1 LTHFYKI
8 KCDFIPQS
16 EYLNQLIKL
25 CDHSIIK
32 NNSFEKEVCNDF
44 NIEQQNDYPVAAILA
59 DEEFTSDS
67 KYTFFQ
73 ATPCYFS
80 LQRDYYKFEKNLEN
94 ECSPDELNTLCVDLN
109 QHFSTNDQN
118 FFIFEN
124 KLFFATIKNSNIS
137 TYFAE
142 EINQVPYRGFLPFG
156 QDEAW
161 WHKFINE
168 LQMFLFDYP
177 ANKKREE
184 KGQYPINSIWFSGGG
199 KKIKADIGRKDKIV
213 FSDLMLL
220 KKIALLNLEGVEIE
234 SFTKNDYG
242 KEDCYLYHHIFEA
255 KTEYD
260 VFKVILEDV
269 KSKKI
274 SNLNLSLFLGSFKIL
289 FKTNFY
295 RRLKFWCHKKD
306 LQEILNEA

>member
-1 LTHFYKI
+1 MTYSYKI

-25 CDHSIIK
+25 CDYSIIR

-44 NIEQQNDYPVAAILA
+44 NIEQQNDYPIAAILA

-94 ECSPDELNTLCVDLN
+94 ECSPDELKTLCVDLN
-109 QHFSTNDQN
+109 QHFSDNDQN
-118 FFIFEN
+118 FFIFER

-137 TYFAE
+137 TYFPE
-142 EINQVPYRGFLPFG
+142 EINQVPNRGFLPFG
-156 QDEAW
+156 QDEVW

-177 ANKKREE
+177 ANKKRED
-184 KGQYPINSIWFSGGG
+184 KDQYPINSIWFSGGG
-199 KKIKADIGRKDKIV
+199 KKINTNLNSQNKFV

-220 KKIALLNLEGVEIE
+220 KKIALLNLEGVKIK
-234 SFTKNDYG
+234 SFTESDNR
-242 KEDCYLYHHIFEA
+242 KEDCYFYDHICEA
-255 KTEYD
+255 NTEHD
-260 VFKVILEDV
+260 IFKVILHDL

-274 SNLNLSLFLGSFKIL
+274 SNLNLSLYLGSFKIL

-295 RRLKFWCHKKD
+295 RRLKFWGHKKE

>member
-1 LTHFYKI
+1 LTHSYKI

-25 CDHSIIK
+25 CDHSIIR

-44 NIEQQNDYPVAAILA
+44 NIDQQNDYPIAAILA
-59 DEEFTSDS
+59 GEKLTIDS
-67 KYTFFQ
+67 RYTFFQ
-73 ATPCYFS
+73 ATPCFFS

-94 ECSPDELNTLCVDLN
+94 DYHFDELETLCDDLN
-109 QHFSTNDQN
+109 QHFSDEDQN
-118 FFIFEN
+118 FFIFER
-124 KLFFATIKNSNIS
+124 KLFFATKKYRNIS
-137 TYFAE
+137 TYFPE
-142 EINQVPYRGFLPFG
+142 EINQVPNRSFLPFG
-156 QDEAW
+156 QDEVW

-168 LQMFLFDYP
+168 LQMFLFDHP

-199 KKIKADIGRKDKIV
+199 KKIKADPNKQNKIV
-213 FSDLMLL
+213 FSDLILL
-220 KKIALLNLEGVEIE
+220 KKIAQLNLEGVKIE
-234 SFTKNDYG
+234 PFTKCVNE

-255 KTEYD
+255 NTEYD
-260 VFKVILEDV
+260 IFKTILEDL

-274 SNLNLSLFLGSFKIL
+274 TNLKLSLYLGSFKIL

-295 RRLKFWCHKKD
+295 RRLKFWVHKKE

>member
-1 LTHFYKI
+1 MTHSYKI

-25 CDHSIIK
+25 CDYSIIR

-44 NIEQQNDYPVAAILA
+44 NIEQQNDYPIAAILA

-94 ECSPDELNTLCVDLN
+94 ECSPDELKTLCADLN
-109 QHFSTNDQN
+109 QHFSDNDQK
-118 FFIFEN
+118 FFIFER
-124 KLFFATIKNSNIS
+124 KLFFATKKYTNIS
-137 TYFAE
+137 TYFPE
-142 EINQVPYRGFLPFG
+142 EINQVPNRSFLPFG
-156 QDEAW
+156 QDEVW

-168 LQMFLFDYP
+168 LQMFLFDHP

-199 KKIKADIGRKDKIV
+199 KKNKADPNKQNKIV
-213 FSDLMLL
+213 FKVPTGANKVNL
-220 KKIALLNLEGVEIE
+220 KKNIE
-234 SFTKNDYG
+234 K
-242 KEDCYLYHHIFEA
+242 I
-255 KTEYD
+255 
-260 VFKVILEDV
+260 FKVNVTKINIINKQNRTKITRGKKV
-269 KSKKI
+269 KVSGFKKAI
-274 SNLNLSLFLGSFKIL
+274 I
-289 FKTNFY
+289 T
-295 RRLKFWCHKKD
+295 LKKGQSID
-306 LQEILNEA
+306 LTTGI

>member
-1 LTHFYKI
+1 MTHFYKI

-44 NIEQQNDYPVAAILA
+44 NIEQQNDYPIAAILA
-59 DEEFTSDS
+59 GEEFTSDS

-94 ECSPDELNTLCVDLN
+94 ECSPDELKRLCIDLN
-109 QHFSTNDQN
+109 QHFSDNDQN

-124 KLFFATIKNSNIS
+124 KLFFATKKNINIS
-137 TYFAE
+137 TYFPE
-142 EINQVPYRGFLPFG
+142 EINQVPNRSFLPFG
-156 QDEAW
+156 QDDVW
-161 WHKFINE
+161 WRKFINE

-177 ANKKREE
+177 VNKKREE

-199 KKIKADIGRKDKIV
+199 KKINTNTNRQNKIV

-220 KKIALLNLEGVEIE
+220 NKIALLNLVGVKIQ
-234 SFTKNDYG
+234 SFTQSENE
-242 KEDCYLYHHIFEA
+242 KEDYYLYDHICVVN
-255 KTEYD
+255 TEYD
-260 VFKVILEDV
+260 IFKIILEDV

-274 SNLNLSLFLGSFKIL
+274 TNLSLSLYLGSFKIL

-295 RRLKFWCHKKD
+295 RRLKFWLHKKE

>member
-168 LQMFLFDYP
+168 LQMFLFDHP

-220 KKIALLNLEGVEIE
+220 KKIALLNLEGVKIE

-255 KTEYD
+255 NTEYD

-274 SNLNLSLFLGSFKIL
+274 SNLNLSLYLGSFKIL

-295 RRLKFWCHKKD
+295 RRLKFWCHKKRSPRD
-306 LQEILNEA
+306 IE